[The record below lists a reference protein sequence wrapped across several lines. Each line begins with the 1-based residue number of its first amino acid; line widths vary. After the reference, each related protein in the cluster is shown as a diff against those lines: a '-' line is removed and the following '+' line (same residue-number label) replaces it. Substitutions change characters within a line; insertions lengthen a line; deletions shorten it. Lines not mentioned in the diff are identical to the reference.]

1 MAFASRVVDSG
12 ICQATASGDGTGA
25 AHLHGEI
32 GLTAVGAPGTGNL
45 SLQLQASLYIQRA
58 LVDIAGQA
66 VNKGLHQYLRAFAHL
81 QFCVLRDNQLRS
93 GKADITADFC
103 AGCDPGCFIKG
114 FSSFRLRK
122 VVLVSEIILGDAVVG
137 FHRGFRLCPRR
148 GGGGRGGLGG
158 HCGGDPHI
166 QRAAVGEDQG
176 YPIGDGVGFVQNAR
190 HITVNQRIFPGFV
203 FQEHRRAAI
212 AVGVDIGV
220 CQQVQICAL
229 QHVDAVDEHNAGTG
243 DVYIPISI
251 ESADAVEACHAEIHT
266 GAFGVYLH
274 GGSVIDHTDGASVI
288 TPAASGVLTRGPA
301 LGSVGFIGKVIAAN
315 RHDGALFFAFFGAL
329 GGGFTGALGRGF
341 GGFLRG
347 GFGRFLCG
355 GFGRFL
361 RGGFGGFL
369 RGGFGGFLRG
379 GFGRFLRGGLRRLLR
394 GGFGGFL
401 RRRFVRCVRCCLV
414 FTGNG
419 SVYLGSR
426 RRLRVCA
433 LSVGGQPQR
442 QGQGGACY
450 QADKNSFFAFVH
462 RDTSL
467 E

>member
-12 ICQATASGDGTGA
+12 ICQAAASGDGTGA

-45 SLQLQASLYIQRA
+45 SLQLQASLYFQRA

-103 AGCDPGCFIKG
+103 AGCDPGCFIRG
-114 FSSFRLRK
+114 FSFFRLRK

-158 HCGGDPHI
+158 HRGGDPHI
-166 QRAAVGEDQG
+166 QRAAVGKDQS
-176 YPIGDGVGFVQNAR
+176 YFIGDGVGFVQNAVD
-190 HITVNQRIFPGFV
+190 TAVNQHIFPSFI
-203 FQEHRRAAI
+203 FQEHGGAAFT
-212 AVGVDIGV
+212 VGVNIGV
-220 CQQVQICAL
+220 GQQIQVRAL
-229 QHVDAVDEHNAGTG
+229 QHVDAVDEHDSGTG

-288 TPAASGVLTRGPA
+288 TPAAAGVLSRSPA
-301 LGSVGFIGKVIAAN
+301 CAGIGFLGKVITAN

-329 GGGFTGALGRGF
+329 GGGFTGA
-341 GGFLRG
+341 
-347 GFGRFLCG
+347 FGR
-355 GFGRFL
+355 
-361 RGGFGGFL
+361 
-369 RGGFGGFLRG
+369 GFGGFLRG
-379 GFGRFLRGGLRRLLR
+379 GFGRFLRGGFRGLLRGGFGGFLR

-426 RRLRVCA
+426 RRLRVCV

-450 QADKNSFFAFVH
+450 ETDKNSFLLFVH
-462 RDTSL
+462 RNLSL